1 MTSSFKRTNRRCRGT
16 AMAETLLAL
25 PFLLLILLFVLY
37 FGRESVR
44 VERTHMMDRYE
55 AWRQAGHGPGPHP
68 DDVRGHPQ
76 MNDAFFAEHADS
88 LGFSS
93 SGAFPDAAARE
104 WEQEAGN
111 RSDDAGE
118 LARMMIENLAG
129 GRTVHAS
136 STHTT
141 TNKLLQQFNGPARA
155 THTTMDHDWKFVNG
169 IGRRGG
175 AWDQRAPYASNL
187 GSLRDVFYQEFDTAF
202 AAMTGNPFAAAVR
215 SLYLSHPEYRGPNID
230 PARGR

>member
-1 MTSSFKRTNRRCRGT
+1 MTRTPSRNWTHRRGT

-44 VERTHMMDRYE
+44 VEKTHMMDRYE
-55 AWRQAGHGPGPHP
+55 AWRQAGYGPGPHP
-68 DDVRGHPQ
+68 DTPRGHPQ
-76 MNDAFFAEHADS
+76 MNDAFFAEHADAV
-88 LGFSS
+88 GFSS
-93 SGAFPDAAARE
+93 SGHFPDTAAQQ

-118 LARMMIENLAG
+118 LARMMIENLAR
-129 GRTVHAS
+129 GRTVHATS
-136 STHTT
+136 QHDT
-141 TNKLLQQFNGPARA
+141 TNKLLQQFNGPVRA

-169 IGRRGG
+169 VGRRGG
-175 AWDQRAPYASNL
+175 AWDQTGPYASNL

-230 PARGR
+230 PARGY